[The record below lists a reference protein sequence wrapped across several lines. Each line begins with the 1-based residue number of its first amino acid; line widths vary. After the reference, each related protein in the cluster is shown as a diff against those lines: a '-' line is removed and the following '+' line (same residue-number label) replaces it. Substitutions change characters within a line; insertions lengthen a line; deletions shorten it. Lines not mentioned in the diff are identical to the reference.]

1 MNHIV
6 NFWTSSQSQRGQSV
20 VEFLVL
26 SVALVPL
33 FLLFPMIGKYQDI
46 RHATQMASRYA
57 AFDATTRNDIQSVDG
72 WKPEAQ
78 LADEIRRR
86 FFSNS
91 DAPIKTYDVAG
102 DFDANRNLA
111 WRDPYNHPLIAR
123 FSDVGLSFG
132 NGSSTHAG
140 GLSAASDSAPFNRV
154 PLTNAAAM
162 GLQTPGIYTANVSVK
177 LANLPAGI
185 KSVVPFD
192 AIDLSMQRH
201 TSLLFEPWSSP
212 SPQET
217 ENRFGKLAPVPTLAS
232 GVTPFIALGTG
243 IVDMFKVSPPELG
256 NLQKWRDVVPQ
267 DRLGPVE

>member
-1 MNHIV
+1 MNRPT
-6 NFWTSSQSQRGQSV
+6 TSATASQRGQSV

-26 SVALVPL
+26 SVAFIPL

-78 LADEIRRR
+78 LADEVRRR

-91 DAPIKTYDVAG
+91 DAPIKTNDVAG
-102 DFDANRNLA
+102 DVDANRNLA
-111 WRDPYNHPLIAR
+111 WRDPYNNPLIAR

-140 GLSAASDSAPFNRV
+140 GFSGASDSAPFNRV
-154 PLTNAAAM
+154 PLANSARA

-192 AIDLSMQRH
+192 TIDLSMQRH

-217 ENRFGKLAPVPTLAS
+217 ENRFGRLAPVPTAVSALS
-232 GVTPFIALGTG
+232 PIIDLGVGL
-243 IVDMFKVSPPELG
+243 VDMFKVRPPEFG
-256 NLQKWRDVVPQ
+256 NLQKWRDAVPQ
-267 DRLGPVE
+267 DRLKPVE

>member
-1 MNHIV
+1 MNRPTHPA
-6 NFWTSSQSQRGQSV
+6 TAPQRGQSV

-33 FLLFPMIGKYQDI
+33 FLLFPMIGRYQDI

-91 DAPIKTYDVAG
+91 DAPIKTNDVAG

-111 WRDPYNHPLIAR
+111 WRDPYNNPLITR
-123 FSDVGLSFG
+123 FSDVSLSFG
-132 NGSSTHAG
+132 NGGSKHADG
-140 GLSAASDSAPFNRV
+140 YSAASDSTPFNRV
-154 PLTNAAAM
+154 PVANAGAM
-162 GLQTPGIYTANVSVK
+162 GLQAPGIYTANVSVK

-192 AIDLSMQRH
+192 TIDLSMQRH
-201 TSLLFEPWSSP
+201 TSLLFEQWSSP

-217 ENRFGKLAPVPTLAS
+217 ENRFGNLAPVPNVLSAFEPIIAF
-232 GVTPFIALGTG
+232 GVDL
-243 IVDMFKVSPPELG
+243 VDMFKVSPPEFGKLE
-256 NLQKWRDVVPQ
+256 KWRDVVPQ
-267 DRLGPVE
+267 DRLKPVE

>member
-1 MNHIV
+1 MNRPV
-6 NFWTSSQSQRGQSV
+6 KPATASQRGQSV

-26 SVALVPL
+26 AVALVPL
-33 FLLFPMIGKYQDI
+33 FLLFPLIGKYQDI

-91 DAPIKTYDVAG
+91 DAAIKTNDVAG

-111 WRDPYNHPLIAR
+111 WRDPYNNPLIAR

-132 NGSSTHAG
+132 NGSSNHADG
-140 GLSAASDSAPFNRV
+140 FSAASDSAPFNRV
-154 PLTNAAAM
+154 PLANSGAM
-162 GLQTPGIYTANVSVK
+162 GLQAPGIYTANVSVK

-192 AIDLSMQRH
+192 TIDLSMQRH

-217 ENRFGKLAPVPTLAS
+217 ENRFGKLAPVPNALSALEPIIAV
-232 GVTPFIALGTG
+232 GVEF
-243 IVDMFKVSPPELG
+243 VDMFKVNPPEFG

-267 DRLGPVE
+267 DRLKPVE

>member
-1 MNHIV
+1 MNRPTHSATI
-6 NFWTSSQSQRGQSV
+6 SQRGQSV

-33 FLLFPMIGKYQDI
+33 FLLFPLIGKYQDI

-91 DAPIKTYDVAG
+91 SAPIKTNDVAG
-102 DFDANRNLA
+102 DVDANRNLA
-111 WRDPYNHPLIAR
+111 WRDPYNNPLIER
-123 FSDVGLSFG
+123 FSDVSLTFG
-132 NGSSTHAG
+132 NGGSTHADG
-140 GLSAASDSAPFNRV
+140 FSTAFDSTPFNRV
-154 PLTNAAAM
+154 PLANSGTM
-162 GLQTPGIYTANVSVK
+162 GLQAPGIYTANVSVK

-185 KSVVPFD
+185 KSIVPFD
-192 AIDLSMQRH
+192 TIDLSMQRH

-217 ENRFGKLAPVPTLAS
+217 ENRFGKLAPVPGALSALS
-232 GVTPFIALGTG
+232 PIIDLGVNY
-243 IVDMFKVSPPELG
+243 VDMFKVTPPEFG

-267 DRLGPVE
+267 DRLRPAE